1 MSIIELTNESINDSV
16 YISINEFIF
25 KLIDSKNGLWL
36 SIGPFYSI
44 KDGDYYPG
52 LFNKVN
58 KNSYML
64 NTTIVDQWIDCI
76 LESTSIN
83 ELTVITEFKHN
94 KKLKDYHTKFIEKY
108 TCLLKKNYYEY
119 SDTITETYKITRQ
132 LFIE

>member
-1 MSIIELTNESINDSV
+1 MSIIELTKESINDSL

-36 SIGPFYSI
+36 SIGPFYTI

-76 LESTSIN
+76 LECTSIN
-83 ELTVITEFKHN
+83 ELTVITEYKHN
-94 KKLKDYHTKFIEKY
+94 KKLKELHTKFIEKY
-108 TCLLKKNYYEY
+108 TCLLKNRYYEY
-119 SDTITETYKITRQ
+119 SEIITDTYKITHQ
-132 LFIE
+132 LFIK

>member
-1 MSIIELTNESINDSV
+1 MSIIELTKESINDSV
-16 YISINEFIF
+16 YISINEFTF

-64 NTTIVDQWIDCI
+64 NTTILDQWIDCI
-76 LESTSIN
+76 LESSTVN

-94 KKLKDYHTKFIEKY
+94 KKIKELHTKFIEKY

-119 SDTITETYKITRQ
+119 RDIITDTYKITRQ

>member
-16 YISINEFIF
+16 YISLNEFIF

-83 ELTVITEFKHN
+83 VAPIATAFNTCVFEFGLNSPKT
-94 KKLKDYHTKFIEKY
+94 LPLSEMS
-108 TCLLKKNYYEY
+108 LLYPE
-119 SDTITETYKITRQ
+119 STLIW
-132 LFIE
+132 